1 MLSVLLF
8 LFYLI
13 VLLVVL
19 NQLVKIKQIA
29 ITPPI
34 LISAFLFKVI
44 LGCLY
49 GYIFFKYYH
58 GDDTWMY
65 HRESV
70 DDYQKMIHHPF
81 YFLKDLFPGSAFRYS
96 HNFWQGMSYYIMD
109 LENWGM
115 IKLLAVFNIFSRGNY
130 YINVLFFDFLVFT
143 GPLLLFKLLVSFFP
157 DKKTVLIIVLF
168 FIPSATFWLSG
179 IRAEGLLL
187 LFIAVAVYYSYHFF
201 LYKKLRSSFFAMAAF
216 TGILIFRSEFLIT
229 FIPAFFSW
237 TLCWKNPKKAF
248 KYFTVVYTCSL
259 LIFFASLFFSEK
271 ENLPMI
277 VVKRQHEFLSLHANT
292 VFKLDTLQ
300 PSFTS
305 FAKIL
310 PQAFTNTL
318 LRPFIWEAK
327 GPLQLLT
334 AFNITISW
342 ILLIL
347 LIFFYDKNRRL
358 FFSDPLLLLFLF
370 YGITQILLI
379 GYTVPFPGAIVRYK
393 IVPEFFMILYL
404 SILIDWRKILNKLH

>member
-13 VLLVVL
+13 VLLLIL
-19 NQLVKIKQIA
+19 NRLVKIKQIA
-29 ITPPI
+29 ISSSVLTA
-34 LISAFLFKVI
+34 AFLFKVM

-49 GYIFFKYYH
+49 GYIFLKYYH

-96 HNFWQGMSYYIMD
+96 HNFWQGMLYYRMD

-143 GPLLLFKLLVSFFP
+143 GPLLLFKLLLSFLSG
-157 DKKTVLIIVLF
+157 KKNVLIIVLF
-168 FIPSATFWLSG
+168 FIPPSTFWLSG

-187 LFIAVAVYYSYHFF
+187 LFIAIAVYYSYHF
-201 LYKKLRSSFFAMAAF
+201 LQHKKLRYSLFAMAGL
-216 TGILIFRSEFLIT
+216 TGIFIFRSEFLVT

-237 TLCWKNPKKAF
+237 TLCWKNPGKAF
-248 KYFTVVYTCSL
+248 KYFAVVYTCSL
-259 LIFFASLFFSEK
+259 LIFFGSLFFSDK
-271 ENLPMI
+271 ENLPM
-277 VVKRQHEFLSLHANT
+277 VVVERQQEFFSLHANT

-300 PSFTS
+300 PSVTS

-310 PQAFTNTL
+310 PQAFSNTL
-318 LRPFIWEAK
+318 LRPFVWEAK

-334 AFNITISW
+334 AFNITTSW

-347 LIFFYDKNRRL
+347 LIFYHDKKQRQL
-358 FFSDPLLLLFLF
+358 FSDPLLLLFLF
-370 YGITQILLI
+370 YGITQVLLI

-393 IVPEFFMILYL
+393 IIPEFFMILYV
-404 SILIDWRKILNKLH
+404 SILIDWRKILNKYH